1 MGAWRDCVSELS
13 EYLEKLVQKPLGEKM
28 RLEDLMKNHF
38 WLLEIGKLAEQFLSR
53 IPNSYILL
61 AVKHYVANE
70 FITELRIETLL
81 TVAIKFHKMA
91 DVCTVLDNW
100 GRWYQLSQCAS
111 AITMMKM
118 SSWNIKVV

>member
-100 GRWYQLSQCAS
+100 GRWYQLSQCTS
-111 AITMMKM
+111 AMTMMTM
-118 SSWNIKVV
+118 SSWNIRVV